1 MENLLLYSIL
11 VSLSGNDHGRLRDGL
26 YLINFIAKFLVTF
39 PMQFM
44 DVFRV
49 PNTML
54 KTNTG
59 PYPAAST

>member
-1 MENLLLYSIL
+1 MVSLLPYSIL
-11 VSLSGNDHGRLRDGL
+11 VSLSGNYHLSLRGGL
-26 YLINFIAKFLVTF
+26 YLINFIAKFLVMF
-39 PMQFM
+39 PMQSM

-54 KTNTG
+54 KINTG